1 MSKIVWITGASSGI
15 GAAMAQTY
23 LRRGDRVILSARRAD
38 ELKKVA
44 EVTGVAQNNYAILPL
59 DLTETSQAEEIVRK
73 ALSFFGQIDVLI
85 NNGGIG
91 HLGSVIEMSLEVER
105 KVMETNLWGHVALTK
120 ALLPSMLERNT
131 GTIVIISSI
140 LGYFGSPRLAAYSA
154 SKHAVLG
161 YYDSL
166 RLELAGSKVN
176 ILTVAPGFI
185 NTEVTKRSLTADG
198 MEYGKNS
205 PAQEKGMEPMRF
217 AAKLISAIDRRKTH
231 VMIGGYETWSVPFWK
246 ISPSIFYRAMMF
258 LSGKAR
264 KKHK

>member
-15 GAAMAQTY
+15 GAALAQTY
-23 LRRGDRVILSARRAD
+23 LRRGDRVILSARREG

-44 EVTGVAQNNYAILPL
+44 KASGVAQENYAILPL
-59 DLTETSQAEEIVRK
+59 DLTETSHAEEIVRK
-73 ALSFFGQIDVLI
+73 AQSFFGHIDVLI

-91 HLGSVIEMSLEVER
+91 HLGSVLEMSLEVER

-120 ALLPSMLERNT
+120 AMLPHMLERNS
-131 GTIVIISSI
+131 GTIVILSSI

-166 RLELAGSKVN
+166 RLELAGTAIN

-198 MEYGKNS
+198 KEYGKNS
-205 PAQEKGMEPMRF
+205 PAQEKGMDAIRF
-217 AAKLISAIDRRKTH
+217 ATKLIRAIDRRKTH
-231 VMIGGYETWSVPFWK
+231 VVIGGYETYSVPFWK
-246 ISPSIFYRAMMF
+246 ISPTLFYRAMMF

>member
-1 MSKIVWITGASSGI
+1 MLKTVWITGASSGI
-15 GAAMAQTY
+15 GAALAQAY
-23 LRRGDRVILSARRAD
+23 LRRGDRVILSARRED

-44 EVTGVAQNNYAILPL
+44 EATAVAPDKFAILPL
-59 DLTETSQAEEIVRK
+59 DLCETDRAQEHVQK
-73 ALSFFGQIDVLI
+73 AISCFGQVDVLI

-91 HLGSVIEMSLEVER
+91 HLGSVLEMSLDVER

-120 ALLPSMLERNT
+120 AILPHMLERNS
-131 GTIVIISSI
+131 GTIVILSSI

-166 RLELAGSKVN
+166 RLELAETGIN

-185 NTEVTKRSLTADG
+185 NTEVTKRSLTANG
-198 MEYGKNS
+198 QEYGKNS
-205 PAQEKGMEPMRF
+205 PAQEKGMDPGRF
-217 AAKLISAIDRRKTH
+217 AGKLIKAIDRKKSH
-231 VMIGGYETWSVPFWK
+231 VTIGGYETFSIPFWK
-246 ISPSIFYRAMMF
+246 LSPTLFYRAMMF